1 MSEERKKIRI
11 LQSLDSLGIGGNE
24 VFVMNFFR
32 HIDKKRF
39 QIDFIIYNDSAMDF
53 YDEIIA
59 SGSTVY
65 VCKSNNHN
73 RYLDILVKIIKVRK
87 ILIKNK
93 YNIIHC
99 HGCSFMGIFR
109 GAIAGHFAWNVKV
122 ISHSHN
128 SGILKNTLLD
138 KIARILLKK
147 YLSKIVDLGFACS
160 DIAAKNKYTDEF
172 MKTEKFSIINNS
184 IDINKF
190 LFNKDIRKEMR
201 NKYKINDEI
210 IIGNIGRLE
219 EQKNQKFLLK
229 IFLEIKK
236 RSIPAKLIIVG
247 DGVLND
253 NLHKYAFENGIE
265 NDVIFTGKVSDSNNY
280 YQMMDIFVLTSIYEG
295 FPFVMVEAQVNGL
308 SAVVS
313 SNITKSVNISGDV
326 KFMPLEEN
334 EEEWADIILKSK
346 RKWNDNL
353 NCKNIFRNYDL
364 EYQART
370 LENYYT
376 TLLIDAK

>member
-1 MSEERKKIRI
+1 MNEEIKKIRI
-11 LQSLDSLGIGGNE
+11 LQSLDSLKIGGNE

-32 HIDKKRF
+32 HIDKKKF
-39 QIDFIIYNDSAMDF
+39 QIDFIIYDDSEMEF
-53 YDEIIA
+53 YDEIITA
-59 SGSTVY
+59 GSTVY

-93 YNIIHC
+93 YDIIHC

-109 GAIAGHFAWNVKV
+109 GAIAGHFVGNVKI

-128 SGILKNTLLD
+128 SGILKNTLFD
-138 KIARILLKK
+138 KTARYLLKQ

-190 LFNKDIRKEMR
+190 LFDIDIRKEMR
-201 NKYKINDEI
+201 NKYKINDEVV
-210 IIGNIGRLE
+210 IGNIGRLE

-229 IFLEIKK
+229 IFFEIKK
-236 RSIPAKLIIVG
+236 RNISAKLIIIG
-247 DGVLND
+247 EGVLND
-253 NLHKYAFENGIE
+253 KLQKYAAENGIE
-265 NDVIFTGKVSDSNNY
+265 NDVIFTGNVSNSNNY

-326 KFMPLEEN
+326 KFMALEEN
-334 EEEWADIILKSK
+334 EEKWADIILKSK
-346 RKWNDNL
+346 RKCNDNL
-353 NCKNIFRNYDL
+353 DYKKSFRNYDL
-364 EYQART
+364 EYQVRT
-370 LENYYT
+370 LENFYT
-376 TLLIDAK
+376 RLLTDAM